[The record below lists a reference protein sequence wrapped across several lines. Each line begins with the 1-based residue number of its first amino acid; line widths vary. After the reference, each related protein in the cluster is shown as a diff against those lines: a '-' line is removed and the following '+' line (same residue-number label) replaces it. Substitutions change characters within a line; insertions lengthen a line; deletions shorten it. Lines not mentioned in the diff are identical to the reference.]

1 MPESPFPHSSTEW
14 IRVVRARTHNLKDV
28 TVDIPRGGIVAFTGV
43 SGSGKTSLAIDTVHA
58 EAQLRYL
65 EGLSPFVRQYITPKD
80 RPQVDRIDGLGA
92 TLAVDQRRLNRHS
105 RSTVATMT
113 GVDAY
118 LGLLYSRL
126 PAVAGEGPELS
137 SGHFSRYSPEGGCPV
152 CHGAGGTP
160 RADAD
165 LIITH
170 PGLPLQEGGSPW
182 FDKLRSPEQ
191 VAVPFLAERHG
202 ADLSLPWR
210 ELPQSFRDA
219 LLYGTGTE
227 TVSVSVQVPNKNSDA
242 EVLYQLN
249 QPLRGALAEVER
261 LFAAAGTENAKQRY
275 LPYMRQIPCAQCGG
289 SGYGEAARTVA
300 LAGVTYQ
307 QLSALRVHEVQKWAA
322 ELGGVLSGVQRE
334 IGEALLPEVTNRLR
348 LLDRLGLAHLELGRT
363 APTLSGGE
371 LQRARTAAQLS
382 TSLTGIVFVL
392 DELGSGLHP
401 ADKQKLRDILEDL
414 RDSGNTVLLVEHDPD
429 VVAQADW
436 VIDLGPGAGSGG
448 GRVMFSG
455 PPQEL
460 AAHPDSVTG
469 RYLDRSRPRINRARS
484 GGGSGRWLTFKDVR
498 AHTVRVDELRVPLN
512 TLTCFTGVSGSGKS
526 SLLGHA
532 VAPALTAALAGSGHP
547 AVGAVTGI
555 ESVAWVDCVDQSP
568 IGRTPRSNPATY
580 TKAFD
585 AVRKLYAATDR
596 ARALGL
602 GASAFSFN
610 AAAGRCEACTG
621 YGQKLV
627 DMHFLPDVW
636 ATCDVCAGRRFTPEV
651 LSVTY
656 QGLAID
662 QVLGLTVDEAA
673 EFFREPRTL
682 TAILHAL
689 QQVGLGYLQLGQS
702 ATDLS
707 GGEAQRLKLAEAI
720 RRGAVGGRGGVVL
733 LDEPLTGLHPADVQ
747 RMVSAF
753 DALLAAGHTLLVAEH
768 DLHLADSAD
777 WLVDM
782 GPGAGE
788 HGGRVV
794 AEGTPEQIRAADS
807 ATAGHLRRLV
817 PRG

>member
-1 MPESPFPHSSTEW
+1 MPKSTTPDSGTSW

-58 EAQLRYL
+58 EAQLQYL

-80 RPQVDRIDGLGA
+80 RPQVDRIEGLSA
-92 TLAVDQRRLNRHS
+92 TLAVDQRRLNRNS

-113 GVDAY
+113 GIDAY

-126 PAVAGEGPELS
+126 PVVAGEGAELS
-137 SGHFSRYSPEGGCPV
+137 SGHFSRYSPEGACRS

-160 RADAD
+160 RPDPA
-165 LIITH
+165 LIVTH
-170 PGLPLQEGGSPW
+170 PELPLLEGGSPW

-191 VAVPFLAERHG
+191 VAVPFLAEKYG
-202 ADLSLPWR
+202 ADLSRPWR
-210 ELPQSFRDA
+210 ELPGPFRDA

-227 TVSVSVQVPNKNSDA
+227 PVSVSVQVPNKNSDA

-249 QPLRGALAEVER
+249 QPLRGALAEIER

-275 LPYMRQIPCAQCGG
+275 LPYMRQVSCPECGG
-289 SGYGEAARTVA
+289 SGYGEAARTVS

-307 QLSALRVHEVQKWAA
+307 ELSALRVHEVQAWAA
-322 ELGGVLSGVQRE
+322 ELGGLLSGVQRE
-334 IGEALLPEVTNRLR
+334 IGEALLPEITNRLT
-348 LLDRLGLAHLELGRT
+348 LLDRLGLAHLELART

-382 TSLTGIVFVL
+382 TSLTNIVFVL

-401 ADKQKLRDILEDL
+401 ADKEKLRDILEGL

-436 VIDLGPGAGSGG
+436 VIDLGPGAGRAGG
-448 GRVMFSG
+448 EVIFSG
-455 PPQEL
+455 PPHEL
-460 AAHPDSVTG
+460 ASAPGSVTG
-469 RYLDRSRPRINRARS
+469 RYLDRTQPRITRTRAGR
-484 GGGSGRWLTFKDVR
+484 GSGNWLTFKDVR
-498 AHTVRVDELRVPLN
+498 VHTVRVDELRVPLN

-526 SLLGHA
+526 SLLGHG
-532 VAPALTAALAGSGHP
+532 VAPALTAALTGDGHP
-547 AVGAVTGI
+547 AVAAVSGT
-555 ESVAWVDCVDQSP
+555 EAVAWVDCVDQSP

-580 TKAFD
+580 SKAFD
-585 AVRKLYAATDR
+585 AIRKLYGSTDR

-621 YGQKLV
+621 YGKKLV

-636 ATCDVCAGRRFTPEV
+636 ATCDVCHGRRFTPEV

-656 QGLAID
+656 RGLAVD
-662 QVLGLTVDEAA
+662 QVLDLTVDEAA
-673 EFFREPRTL
+673 EFFREPRGL
-682 TAILHAL
+682 TAVLGAL

-702 ATDLS
+702 ATELS
-707 GGEAQRLKLAEAI
+707 GGEAQRLKLADAI
-720 RRGAVGGRGGVVL
+720 RRGSTGGRGGVVV

-747 RMVSAF
+747 RMVGAF
-753 DALLAAGHTLLVAEH
+753 DALLAAGHTVLVAEH
-768 DLHLADSAD
+768 DLHLADCAD

-788 HGGRVV
+788 HGGRIV
-794 AEGTPEQIRAADS
+794 AAGTPADVRAS
-807 ATAGHLRRLV
+807 GTATADHLRRLV
-817 PRG
+817 GG